1 MYINL
6 KEPRGETKTLRNDM
20 SNIDMFSKLQSGF
33 L

>member
-20 SNIDMFSKLQSGF
+20 SNIDMFSKL
-33 L
+33 